1 MILSGFGAKAY
12 SKLGLE
18 TDVITGEPHRLIMML
33 FDGALLCVQ
42 RGKSHLAAKRIP
54 EKCQAIGTAIEI
66 VDMGLRASVDSRHDP
81 EFAGRLLSLYRY
93 ITMRLLQ
100 ANIRND
106 AAALDEAG
114 KILADLRTA
123 WAKIGPAVNAAAAPQ
138 PAIRSSAPEPLATPA
153 RRAANAYQA

>member
-42 RGKSHLAAKRIP
+42 RGKSHMAARRIA
-54 EKCQAIGTAIEI
+54 EKCQAISTAIEI
-66 VDMGLRASVDSRHDP
+66 VDMGLRASVDARHDP
-81 EFAGRLLSLYRY
+81 EFAGRLLGLYKY

-100 ANIRND
+100 ANVRND
-106 AAALDEAG
+106 AAALEEAG
-114 KILADLRTA
+114 KILGDLRAA
-123 WAKIGPAVNAAAAPQ
+123 WAKIGPPVTAASAAAPV
-138 PAIRSSAPEPLATPA
+138 RGAPESGSASA
-153 RRAANAYQA
+153 RRVASAYQA